1 MDIRALGYLRIE
13 TADLAAWRTYVLDIL
28 GMAEAEGTTDT
39 RLNVRID
46 DRTHRFQFVAG
57 DRDRL
62 LAAGFEVANA
72 RALREAAAELES
84 AGHPVKQAD
93 DATLADRRVQG
104 LIHCEDPSGN
114 PLEIYWG
121 QAQDHSPLGTPY
133 GNRFVT
139 GGPHGSHGPH
149 NPHENLGLGHVVLP
163 AAETEA
169 TLDFYEN
176 LLGFQLRDSMRLPP
190 VAVPTGAPGRDFH
203 WMHFLSPNRRHHSL
217 GLYPGALPPGIVHFM
232 VELETLDDVGYCLDR
247 MNKAGIPIA
256 STLGR
261 HSNDHMV
268 SFYAQAPGGFQV
280 EYGWDGL
287 LVDPA
292 TWTAKEI
299 TADSF
304 WGHQWNG

>member
-13 TADLAAWRTYVLDIL
+13 TADLAAWRTFALDVL
-28 GMAEAEGTTDT
+28 GMTQGQGSTDT
-39 RLNVRID
+39 LLSVRID
-46 DRTHRFQFVAG
+46 DRVHRFQFVAG
-57 DRDRL
+57 TTDRL

-72 RALREAAAELES
+72 RALRDAAAELEA
-84 AGHPVKQAD
+84 AGRAVKQAD

-104 LIHCEDPSGN
+104 LIHCEDPGGN

-121 QAQDHSPLGTPY
+121 QAQDHSPLAAPY

-139 GGPHGSHGPH
+139 GD
-149 NPHENLGLGHVVLP
+149 LGLGHVVLP
-163 AAETEA
+163 AVEIEA
-169 TLDFYEN
+169 SLDFYEN
-176 LLGFQLRDSMRLPP
+176 LLGFQLRDSMKLPP
-190 VAVPTGAPGRDFH
+190 VAVPTGAPGKDFH
-203 WMHFLSPNRRHHSL
+203 LMHFLSPNRRHHSL

-232 VELETLDDVGYCLDR
+232 VELERLDDVGYCLDR
-247 MNKAGIPIA
+247 MNAAGIPIA

-268 SFYAQAPGGFQV
+268 SFYAHAPGGFQV

-287 LVDPA
+287 IVDPA
-292 TWTAKEI
+292 AWTAKEI

>member
-13 TADLAAWRTYVLDIL
+13 TADLAAWRRYVLDVL
-28 GMAEAEGTTDT
+28 GMTEAQGSTDT
-39 RLNVRID
+39 QLNVRID
-46 DRTHRFQFVAG
+46 DRIHRFQFVAG
-57 DRDRL
+57 TQDRL
-62 LAAGFEVANA
+62 LAAGFELANA
-72 RALREAAAELES
+72 KALAEAAAGLEA
-84 AGHPVKQAD
+84 AGHAVKPGDA
-93 DATLADRRVQG
+93 ATLADRRVQG
-104 LIHCEDPSGN
+104 LVHCEDPSGN
-114 PLEIYWG
+114 PLELYWG
-121 QAQDHSPLGTPY
+121 QAQDHTPLASPY

-139 GGPHGSHGPH
+139 G
-149 NPHENLGLGHVVLP
+149 ELGLGHVVLP
-163 AAETEA
+163 APDTET

-176 LLGFQLRDSMRLPP
+176 LLGFQLRDSMKLPP
-190 VAVPTGAPGRDFH
+190 VAVPTGAPGKDFH

-232 VELETLDDVGYCLDR
+232 VELERLDDVGYCLDR
-247 MNKAGIPIA
+247 MNAAGIPIA

-287 LVDPA
+287 IVDPA

>member
-13 TADLAAWRTYVLDIL
+13 TADLAAWRTYVLDVL
-28 GMAEAEGTTDT
+28 GMAEARGTTDT
-39 RLNVRID
+39 LLNVRID

-57 DRDRL
+57 DQDRM

-72 RALREAAAELES
+72 RALEDAAAELES
-84 AGHPVKQAD
+84 AGYAVKQGD
-93 DATLADRRVQG
+93 GATLADRRVQG
-104 LIHCEDPSGN
+104 LVHCEDPSGN

-121 QAQDHSPLGTPY
+121 QAQDHTPLATPY

-139 GGPHGSHGPH
+139 GVPHGPHGAHG
-149 NPHENLGLGHVVLP
+149 NLGLGHVVLP
-163 AAETEA
+163 AADTEA

-176 LLGFQLRDSMRLPP
+176 LLGFQLRDSMKLPP
-190 VAVPTGAPGRDFH
+190 AAVPTGAPGREFH

-261 HSNDHMV
+261 HSNDRMV

-287 LVDPA
+287 VVDPA

-299 TADSF
+299 TSDSF

>member
-13 TADLAAWRTYVLDIL
+13 TADLAAWRSYVLDVL
-28 GMAEAEGTTDT
+28 GMTEAQGSTDT

-46 DRTHRFQFVAG
+46 DRIHRFQFVAG
-57 DRDRL
+57 SQDRL
-62 LAAGFEVANA
+62 LAAGFELANA
-72 RALREAAAELES
+72 KALAEAAAELEA
-84 AGHPVKQAD
+84 AGYAVKPG
-93 DATLADRRVQG
+93 DATTLADRRVQG
-104 LIHCEDPSGN
+104 LVHCEDPSGN
-114 PLEIYWG
+114 PLELYWG
-121 QAQDHSPLGTPY
+121 QAQDHTPLASPY

-139 GGPHGSHGPH
+139 G
-149 NPHENLGLGHVVLP
+149 ELGLGHVVLP
-163 AAETEA
+163 APDTET

-176 LLGFQLRDSMRLPP
+176 LLGFQLRDSMKLPP
-190 VAVPTGAPGRDFH
+190 VAVPTGAPGKDFH

-232 VELETLDDVGYCLDR
+232 VELERLDDVGYCLDR
-247 MNKAGIPIA
+247 MNAAGIPIA

-287 LVDPA
+287 IVDPA

>member
-13 TADLAAWRTYVLDIL
+13 TADLAAWRTYVLDVL
-28 GMAEAEGTTDT
+28 GMTEAQGSTDT
-39 RLNVRID
+39 QLNVRID
-46 DRTHRFQFVAG
+46 DRIHRFQFVAG
-57 DRDRL
+57 AQDRL

-72 RALREAAAELES
+72 RGLEDAAAELEA
-84 AGHPVKQAD
+84 AGYAVKEGDA
-93 DATLADRRVQG
+93 ATLADRRVRG
-104 LIHCEDPSGN
+104 LVHCEDPSGN
-114 PLEIYWG
+114 PLELYWG
-121 QAQDHSPLGTPY
+121 QAQDHTPLAAPY

-139 GGPHGSHGPH
+139 G
-149 NPHENLGLGHVVLP
+149 ELGLGHVVLP
-163 AAETEA
+163 APDTEA

-176 LLGFQLRDSMRLPP
+176 LLGFQLRDSMKLPP
-190 VAVPTGAPGRDFH
+190 VAVPTGAPGKDFH

-232 VELETLDDVGYCLDR
+232 VELERLDDVGYCLDR
-247 MNKAGIPIA
+247 MNQAGIPIA

-287 LVDPA
+287 IVDPA

>member
-13 TADLAAWRTYVLDIL
+13 TADLAAWRTYVLDVL
-28 GMAEAEGTTDT
+28 GMTEAQGSTDAQ
-39 RLNVRID
+39 LNVRID
-46 DRTHRFQFVAG
+46 DRVHRFQFVAG
-57 DRDRL
+57 TKDRL

-72 RALREAAAELES
+72 RALAEAAAELEA
-84 AGHPVKQAD
+84 AGFAVKEGDA
-93 DATLADRRVQG
+93 ATLADRRVQG

-114 PLEIYWG
+114 PLEIHWG
-121 QAQDHSPLGTPY
+121 HAQDHSPLPAPY

-139 GGPHGSHGPH
+139 GD
-149 NPHENLGLGHVVLP
+149 LGLGHVVLP
-163 AAETEA
+163 APDTETS
-169 TLDFYEN
+169 LDFYEN
-176 LLGFQLRDSMRLPP
+176 LLGFQLRDSMKLPP
-190 VAVPTGAPGRDFH
+190 VAVPTGAPGKDFH

-232 VELETLDDVGYCLDR
+232 VEVENLDDVGYCLDR
-247 MNKAGIPIA
+247 MNQAGIPIA

-287 LVDPA
+287 VVDPD

>member
-13 TADLAAWRTYVLDIL
+13 TTDLPAWRTYVLDLL
-28 GMAEAEGTTDT
+28 GMTEAPGSTPES
-39 RLNVRID
+39 LHVRID
-46 DRTHRFQFVAG
+46 DRVHRFQFLAG
-57 DRDRL
+57 EQDRL

-72 RALREAAAELES
+72 RALEEAAAELEA
-84 AGHPVKQAD
+84 AGFPVKQAD
-93 DATLADRRVQG
+93 AATLADRRVQG

-114 PLEIYWG
+114 PLELYWG
-121 QAQDHSPLGTPY
+121 QAQDHTPLASPY

-139 GGPHGSHGPH
+139 G
-149 NPHENLGLGHVVLP
+149 ELGLGHVVLP
-163 AAETEA
+163 APDTEA
-169 TLDFYEN
+169 TLAFYED

-232 VELETLDDVGYCLDR
+232 VELEKLDDVGYCLDR
-247 MNKAGIPIA
+247 MNRAGVPIA

>member
-13 TADLAAWRTYVLDIL
+13 TTDLPAWRTYVLDLL
-28 GMAEAEGTTDT
+28 GMTEAPGSTPGS
-39 RLNVRID
+39 LHVRID
-46 DRTHRFQFVAG
+46 DRVHRFQFVAG
-57 DRDRL
+57 EQDRL

-72 RALREAAAELES
+72 RALEEAAAELEG
-84 AGHPVKQAD
+84 AGFPVKQAD
-93 DATLADRRVQG
+93 AATLADRRVQG

-114 PLEIYWG
+114 PLELYWG
-121 QAQDHSPLGTPY
+121 QAQDHTPLASPY

-139 GGPHGSHGPH
+139 G
-149 NPHENLGLGHVVLP
+149 ELGLGHVVLP
-163 AAETEA
+163 APETET
-169 TLDFYEN
+169 TLAFYED

-203 WMHFLSPNRRHHSL
+203 WMHFLSPGRRHHSL

-232 VELETLDDVGYCLDR
+232 VELEKLDDVGFCLDR
-247 MNKAGIPIA
+247 MNRAGVPIA

>member
-13 TADLAAWRTYVLDIL
+13 TADLAAWRTFALDVL
-28 GMAEAEGTTDT
+28 GMTQGQGSTDT
-39 RLNVRID
+39 LLSVRID
-46 DRTHRFQFVAG
+46 DRVHRFQFVAG
-57 DRDRL
+57 TTDRL

-72 RALREAAAELES
+72 RALRDAAAELEA
-84 AGHPVKQAD
+84 AGHAVKQAD

-104 LIHCEDPSGN
+104 LIHCEDPGGN

-121 QAQDHSPLGTPY
+121 QAQDHSPLAAPY

-139 GGPHGSHGPH
+139 GD
-149 NPHENLGLGHVVLP
+149 LGLGHVVLP
-163 AAETEA
+163 AVEIEA
-169 TLDFYEN
+169 SLDFYEN
-176 LLGFQLRDSMRLPP
+176 LLGFQLRDSMKLPP
-190 VAVPTGAPGRDFH
+190 VAVPTGAPGKDFH
-203 WMHFLSPNRRHHSL
+203 LMHFLSPNRRHHSL

-232 VELETLDDVGYCLDR
+232 VELERLDDVGYCLDR
-247 MNKAGIPIA
+247 MNAAGIPIA

-287 LVDPA
+287 IVDPA
-292 TWTAKEI
+292 AWTAKEI

>member
-1 MDIRALGYLRIE
+1 MGTDIRALGYLRIE
-13 TADLAAWRTYVLDIL
+13 TTDLPAWRTYVLDVL
-28 GMAEAEGTTDT
+28 GMTEAEGTTDT
-39 RLNVRID
+39 LLNVRID
-46 DRTHRFQFVAG
+46 DRVHRFQFVAG
-57 DRDRL
+57 TRDRL
-62 LAAGFEVANA
+62 LAAGFEVASA
-72 RALREAAAELES
+72 RALKEAAAALE
-84 AGHPVKQAD
+84 ATGHAVKPGD
-93 DATLADRRVQG
+93 DETLADRRVQG
-104 LIHCEDPSGN
+104 LIHCTDPSGN

-121 QAQDHSPLGTPY
+121 QAQDHAPLAAPY

-139 GGPHGSHGPH
+139 ETPSGEP
-149 NPHENLGLGHVVLP
+149 LGLGHVVLP
-163 AAETEA
+163 APDTEA

-176 LLGFQLRDSMRLPP
+176 VLGFQLRDSMKLPP
-190 VAVPTGAPGRDFH
+190 VAVPTGRPGQDSYR
-203 WMHFLSPNRRHHSL
+203 MHFLSPNRRHHSL

-232 VELETLDDVGYCLDR
+232 VELATLDDVGYCLDR
-247 MNKAGIPIA
+247 MNAAGIPIA

-287 LVDPA
+287 VVDPA

-304 WGHQWNG
+304 WGHQWSA

>member
-13 TADLAAWRTYVLDIL
+13 AADLAAWRTYALDVL
-28 GMAEAEGTTDT
+28 GMAEATGSTDT
-39 RLNVRID
+39 LLNVRID
-46 DRTHRFQFVAG
+46 DRTHRFQIVAG
-57 DRDRL
+57 ETDRL

-72 RALREAAAELES
+72 RALEDAAAELEA
-84 AGHPVKQAD
+84 AGFPVKEG
-93 DATLADRRVQG
+93 DALTLADRRVQG

-121 QAQDHSPLGTPY
+121 QAQDHSPLPARY

-139 GGPHGSHGPH
+139 AGPDGAD
-149 NPHENLGLGHVVLP
+149 LGLGHVVLP
-163 AAETEA
+163 APDTEA
-169 TLDFYEN
+169 TLRFYED

-190 VAVPTGAPGRDFH
+190 VAVPTGAPGKDFH

-247 MNKAGIPIA
+247 MNRAGIPIA

-261 HSNDHMV
+261 HSNDRMV

-299 TADSF
+299 TSDSL

>member
-13 TADLAAWRTYVLDIL
+13 TADLPAWRTYALDVL
-28 GMAEAEGTTDT
+28 GMAEAQGGTDDQ
-39 RLNVRID
+39 LNVRID
-46 DRTHRFQFVAG
+46 DRAHRFQFVAG
-57 DRDRL
+57 TTDRL

-72 RALREAAAELES
+72 RALAEATAELEA
-84 AGHPVKQAD
+84 AGLAVKQAD
-93 DATLADRRVQG
+93 GATLADRRVQG

-121 QAQDHSPLGTPY
+121 QAQDHSPLPARY

-139 GGPHGSHGPH
+139 GGRAGD
-149 NPHENLGLGHVVLP
+149 LGLGHVVLP
-163 AAETEA
+163 APDTEA

-190 VAVPTGAPGRDFH
+190 VAVPTGAPGKDFH
-203 WMHFLSPNRRHHSL
+203 LMHFLSPNRRHHSL

-232 VELETLDDVGYCLDR
+232 VELERLDDVGYCLDR
-247 MNKAGIPIA
+247 MNAAGIPIA